1 MSQSCLLMSLA
12 LAVLYSPTGFS
23 TGHHLSYV
31 GALATNSTSYSW
43 SNGQAVARQGERE
56 SFWAPGFNGSHVGE
70 PCLYLDFGG
79 PRSAVG
85 WEDTRCDLTVN
96 NVVCEF
102 VP

>member
-1 MSQSCLLMSLA
+1 MTLA
-12 LAVLYSPTGFS
+12 LAVLSSPTGFPS
-23 TGHHLSYV
+23 SQYWSYV

-56 SFWAPGFNGSHVGE
+56 SFWTPGFNGSHVGE
-70 PCLYLDFGG
+70 PCIYLDFTASTF
-79 PRSAVG
+79 PIG